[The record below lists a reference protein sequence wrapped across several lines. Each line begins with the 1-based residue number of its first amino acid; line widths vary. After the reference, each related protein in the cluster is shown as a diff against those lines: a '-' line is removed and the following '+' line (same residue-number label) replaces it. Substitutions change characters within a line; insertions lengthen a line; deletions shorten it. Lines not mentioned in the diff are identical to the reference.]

1 MLRLA
6 DEELL
11 RNAPIYKAIG
21 ERAMAPMLANAT
33 VESFPAGSRLFRQDE
48 DVQFLH
54 LVLSGRVSLLANV
67 PGEPDT
73 VIEVFAEGELLV
85 APAAI
90 LRLPYLVS
98 AEATT
103 PARVLCIPVED
114 FRHAMDSSPA
124 VAQAMAELL
133 AKHWRLLVRQIKDLK
148 LRSSAQRLAAYLLTV
163 AEAPQGRATI
173 SLPESRQ
180 VIAARLGMTPESLSR
195 AFLRL
200 KQLGVSGRGRKLTLE
215 SIEQL
220 RNFSA
225 YDDQV

>member
-11 RNAPIYKAIG
+11 KSALIYQAVG
-21 ERAMAPMLANAT
+21 ERAMAPLLANAT
-33 VESFPAGSRLFRQDE
+33 VQSFPIGARLFKQDE
-48 DVQFLH
+48 EVRFLH

-73 VIEVFAEGELLV
+73 VVEVFAEGELLV

-114 FRHAMDSSPA
+114 FRRAMESNPK
-124 VAQAMAELL
+124 VARAMAELL
-133 AKHWRLLVRQIKDLK
+133 ARHWRVLVRQIKDLK
-148 LRSSAQRLAAYLLTV
+148 LRSTAQRLAAYLLTI
-163 AEAPQGRATI
+163 AESRQGSATV
-173 SLPESRQ
+173 SLPEPRQ

-200 KQLGVSGRGRKLTLE
+200 KELGVTGRGRKLKLG

-220 RNFSA
+220 RSFSA